1 MLPVTCSRA
10 EDCNLFATNK
20 PMPGNVSQT
29 DVQMSGTIALPAWF
43 AVLVVVLATL
53 AVVNHFL
60 LPALRWMVR
69 RSVNKAILD
78 VNKRFDLK
86 LPMFQ
91 LTRRQVLIDRLV
103 YDPEVLETV
112 ARIAKERGVTR
123 DGVMAEVVAFAREI
137 VPSFNPYIYFNLG
150 YRIARRFL
158 RYFYHVRVG
167 WVHDAAGEDVP
178 AEASVVFFI
187 NHRSNLD
194 YLLVTYLASR
204 RAALS
209 YGAGEWARVWP
220 FRVILRLAGAY
231 ILRRN
236 LDDPV
241 YRVVL
246 RRYVQMA
253 TAAGVPHA
261 IFSEGA
267 LSRNGKVN
275 PPKLGMLS
283 YVCRDFDPTGDRDIY
298 FVPVGTNFDRVVEQR
313 TLIANVDT
321 DYRGRGAGFVLGSTL
336 VFGCRQIWLKLT
348 GRWQG
353 FGVAAANFGEPLS
366 LRDWS
371 KRNEV
376 SLISLEQ
383 ERLFQAV
390 EALGKELHNRIVDT
404 IPVLA
409 VPLLS
414 MVLLMTDEAMTRN
427 QLQQKALKKL
437 SDLRGKGAHPGIK
450 DGDEET
456 AIAEGID
463 LMQRL
468 KLITI
473 NGHDKVEPNP
483 DERNLL
489 QYHANSIIQLSASL
503 EAK

>member
-1 MLPVTCSRA
+1 
-10 EDCNLFATNK
+10 
-20 PMPGNVSQT
+20 
-29 DVQMSGTIALPAWF
+29 MSGTITLPTWF
-43 AVLVVVLATL
+43 AVLAVVLATL

-69 RSVNKAILD
+69 RSVNKAIVD
-78 VNKRFDLK
+78 VNRRFDLK
-86 LPMFQ
+86 LPLFQ
-91 LTRRQVLIDRLV
+91 LTKRQVLIDRLV

-112 ARIAKERGVTR
+112 ARIANERGVTR

-158 RYFYHVRVG
+158 RSFYHVRVG
-167 WVHDAAGEDVP
+167 WVHDAAREDVP

-220 FRVILRLAGAY
+220 FRAILRLAGAY

-275 PPKLGMLS
+275 PPKLGLLS
-283 YVCRDFDPTGDRDIY
+283 YVCRGFDPAGNSDI
-298 FVPVGTNFDRVVEQR
+298 FFIPVGTNFDRVVEQR

-336 VFGCRQIWLKLT
+336 VFACRQLWLKLT
-348 GRWQG
+348 RRLQG

-376 SLISLEQ
+376 SLASLEQ
-383 ERLFQAV
+383 EQLFQAV
-390 EALGKELHNRIVDT
+390 EALGNELHNRIVDT

-409 VPLLS
+409 VPLLA
-414 MVLLMTDEAMTRN
+414 MVLLMTDEPMTRN

-437 SDLRGKGAHPGIK
+437 ADLRGKGAHPGIQE
-450 DGDEET
+450 GDEDN

-473 NGHDKVEPNP
+473 NGHDKVEPNAG
-483 DERNLL
+483 ERNLL
-489 QYHANSIIQLSASL
+489 QYHANSMIQLSASL
-503 EAK
+503 DAV

>member
-1 MLPVTCSRA
+1 
-10 EDCNLFATNK
+10 
-20 PMPGNVSQT
+20 
-29 DVQMSGTIALPAWF
+29 MSGTITLPTWF
-43 AVLVVVLATL
+43 AVLAVVLATL

-60 LPALRWMVR
+60 LPALRWMAR

-78 VNKRFDLK
+78 VNRRFDLK
-86 LPMFQ
+86 LPLFQ
-91 LTRRQVLIDRLV
+91 LTKRQVLIDRLV
-103 YDPEVLETV
+103 YDPEVLDTV
-112 ARIAKERGVTR
+112 AHIANERGVTR

-167 WVHDAAGEDVP
+167 WVHDAAQKDVP
-178 AEASVVFFI
+178 AAASVVFFI

-194 YLLVTYLASR
+194 YLLVTYLASQ

-220 FRVILRLAGAY
+220 FRAILRLAGAY

-267 LSRNGKVN
+267 LSRNGMVN
-275 PPKLGMLS
+275 APKLGLLS
-283 YVCRDFDPTGDRDIY
+283 YVCRNFDPSGDSDIY

-336 VFGCRQIWLKLT
+336 VFVCRQIWLKLT
-348 GRWQG
+348 RRWQG

-371 KRNEV
+371 KRHDV
-376 SLISLEQ
+376 SLVSLEQ
-383 ERLFQAV
+383 EPLFDAV
-390 EALGKELHNRIVDT
+390 EALGKELHGRIIET

-409 VPLLS
+409 VPLLA
-414 MVLLMTDEAMTRN
+414 MVLLTTDEPMSRN
-427 QLQQKALKKL
+427 QLQQEALKKL
-437 SDLRGKGAHPGIK
+437 ADLRAKGAHPGIK
-450 DGDEET
+450 DGGEET
-456 AIAEGID
+456 AITDGID
-463 LMQRL
+463 LMTRL
-468 KLITI
+468 NLITI
-473 NGHDKVEPNP
+473 NGQGKVEPNAA
-483 DERNLL
+483 DRNLL
-489 QYHANSIIQLSASL
+489 QYHANSMIQLNASL
-503 EAK
+503 EAE